1 MIRTRKKGVTG
12 QNIMKDKETEA
23 LKKRLE
29 EMTFSEKVKYFFS
42 YYTPHFLLCVLA
54 VFILISG
61 IIYQVR
67 KKNAVLCLA
76 FANTSVGSV
85 MESRLTDG
93 FLEDAGFSRH
103 RNEVILYK
111 DLYLSADAS
120 PENHEYAYASQLK
133 LMASIEAKKLD
144 LVLMNREAYDYLSR
158 RGFLLDLTELLS
170 APDSAAAQDLAP
182 FITENEVTIS
192 DNSVDNLLG
201 NTDELLIQTAA
212 VSNGILVNDLPAF
225 RDAGFP
231 ADVWLGI
238 IANTSHRDTVLQYL
252 QFLQEEALASGTND
266 KAGSA
271 TNMMRWVSQRAVKEV
286 LVPEF

>member
-271 TNMMRWVSQRAVKEV
+271 TNMMRWVSQRTVKEV

>member
-1 MIRTRKKGVTG
+1 
-12 QNIMKDKETEA
+12 MKDKETEA
-23 LKKRLE
+23 LQQRLA

>member
-1 MIRTRKKGVTG
+1 
-12 QNIMKDKETEA
+12 
-23 LKKRLE
+23 
-29 EMTFSEKVKYFFS
+29 MTFSEESEILFFS

-133 LMASIEAKKLD
+133 LMAS
-144 LVLMNREAYDYLSR
+144 
-158 RGFLLDLTELLS
+158 
-170 APDSAAAQDLAP
+170 
-182 FITENEVTIS
+182 
-192 DNSVDNLLG
+192 
-201 NTDELLIQTAA
+201 
-212 VSNGILVNDLPAF
+212 
-225 RDAGFP
+225 
-231 ADVWLGI
+231 
-238 IANTSHRDTVLQYL
+238 
-252 QFLQEEALASGTND
+252 
-266 KAGSA
+266 
-271 TNMMRWVSQRAVKEV
+271 
-286 LVPEF
+286 

>member
-1 MIRTRKKGVTG
+1 MIRTRQKGVTG

-54 VFILISG
+54 AFILISG

-271 TNMMRWVSQRAVKEV
+271 TNMMRWVSQRTVKEV